1 MACPVVQVHTPLNVC
16 GKGQIQIIFGPMFSG
31 KTTELMRRL
40 KRYQIAMHKVLVI
53 KYAKDVR
60 YDEHGIATHD
70 NQTMTAVASMELESL
85 KEKSLG
91 YSVIGID
98 EGQFFPDT
106 VDFAEEMAN
115 RGRIVIVA
123 ALDGTYQRLGFADI
137 LRLVPLA
144 ESVVKLNA
152 VCMTCFE
159 EASYTKRTTAETAV
173 EVIGGSE
180 KYIATCRKCYF
191 TITPQKRP
199 ASSPLKAISDNVD
212 SGSETDNCKRR
223 LLDTKTPTKHLN
235 KNAEQ
240 KENTDIAV
248 L

>member
-1 MACPVVQVHTPLNVC
+1 MS

-40 KRYQIAMHKVLVI
+40 KRYQIANHKVLIV

-60 YDEHGIATHD
+60 YDTNGIATHD
-70 NQTMTAVASMELESL
+70 KQILPAVSSMDLESL
-85 KEKSLG
+85 KEKSLD
-91 YSVIGID
+91 YTVIGID

-115 RGRIVIVA
+115 RGKVVIVA
-123 ALDGTYQRLGFADI
+123 ALDGTYQRLGFGDI
-137 LRLVPLA
+137 LRLIPLA

-159 EASYTKRTTAETAV
+159 EASYTKRTSSETTI
-173 EVIGGSE
+173 EVIGGTE
-180 KYIATCRKCYF
+180 KYIAACRKCF
-191 TITPQKRP
+191 FAVTPKKRP
-199 ASSPLKAISDNVD
+199 TPSPLKPISENVD
-212 SGSETDNCKRR
+212 VSSSLDNGKRR
-223 LLDTKTPTKHLN
+223 LLDLKSPPTKIRNLDT
-235 KNAEQ
+235 EQ
-240 KENTDIAV
+240 KENMKTAV